1 MSVFTILLRVAYALG
16 ILGVL
21 GFGAVTAMGSAR
33 SAGCPLPPD
42 PPMMG
47 TCTSPMDCQELC
59 DDFYGQSTHTGLC
72 REDQCCLCIA

>member
-1 MSVFTILLRVAYALG
+1 MSVFTMLLRVAYALG

-33 SAGCPLPPD
+33 SACPLPPD

-47 TCTSPMDCQELC
+47 TCTSPMECQDLC
-59 DDFYGQSTHTGLC
+59 DLEYGKGNATGVC
-72 REDQCCLCIA
+72 REDQCCICIV